1 MVTSAPCSAPCS
13 PHYSILGRIS
23 DTDVYRDVM
32 QYEMVT
38 APGMGEELPA
48 TGGSSK
54 HPSCGS
60 LEKGAGAFWWGEG
73 RRAGGSIP
81 GVAPSPSAPRHR
93 RSLA

>member
-32 QYEMVT
+32 QYKMVT

-48 TGGSSK
+48 MGGSSK

-60 LEKGAGAFWWGEG
+60 LEKE
-73 RRAGGSIP
+73 AGGILV
-81 GVAPSPSAPRHR
+81 GERRGEQVAPSRG
-93 RSLA
+93 